1 MEARNAKMKG
11 QLHESSSVFAPS
23 GAKGASRAG
32 KPKVMA
38 IAGSRE
44 ASMSMQITAHA
55 HTQKALRA
63 GWRIATS
70 GADGISKTAI
80 DSALFNGNGDQLD
93 IYLPKNS
100 IYSGAAK
107 STIEDARKAGA
118 RIIECPAGA
127 TSTAEMI
134 KNSHAAVIVQNNN
147 TTESTEALKKAIAQ
161 KLPVKKISYSG
172 GVFSSISKINIAG
185 AALSVI
191 GTLLDLEETQGYFKK
206 REELMEKWRQG
217 KATPEDIEEL
227 ENLGVQLYTDA
238 GEPIDADKV
247 AIDEDRATYVSNSLG
262 RGNPYHD
269 GTGRFCAADSA
280 AITVYG

>member
-1 MEARNAKMKG
+1 MKS
-11 QLHESSSVFAPS
+11 QLHESSSPFVTS
-23 GAKGASRAG
+23 GAKGISRAG
-32 KPKVMA
+32 KAKVMA
-38 IAGSRE
+38 IVGSRE
-44 ASMSMQITAHA
+44 VSMSMQITAHA

-93 IYLPKNS
+93 VYLPKNS

-107 STIEDARKAGA
+107 STIEEARKAGA
-118 RIIECPAGA
+118 RIIECPEGV

-134 KNSHAAVIVQNNN
+134 KNSNAAVIVQNNN
-147 TTESTEALKKAIAQ
+147 TTESNEALKKAIAQ

-172 GVFSSISKINIAG
+172 GVFSAISKINIAG

-191 GTLLDLEETQGYFKK
+191 GTLLDLEETQDYFKR

-238 GEPIDADKV
+238 GDPIDADKV
-247 AIDEDRATYVSNSLG
+247 AIDDDRATYVSGSLG

-269 GTGRFCAADSA
+269 GAGRFCSADSA
-280 AITVYG
+280 AVTVYG

>member
-1 MEARNAKMKG
+1 MKS
-11 QLHESSSVFAPS
+11 QLHESSSPFAPS
-23 GAKGASRAG
+23 GAKGISRAG

-38 IAGSRE
+38 IVGSRE

-93 IYLPKNS
+93 VYLPKNS

-107 STIEDARKAGA
+107 STIEEARKAGA
-118 RIIECPAGA
+118 RIIECPEGV

-134 KNSHAAVIVQNNN
+134 KNSNAAVIVQNNN

-172 GVFSSISKINIAG
+172 GVFSAISKINIAG

-191 GTLLDLEETQGYFKK
+191 GTLLDLEETQGYFRK
-206 REELMEKWRQG
+206 REELMEKWKQG

-247 AIDEDRATYVSNSLG
+247 SIDDDKATYISNSMG

-269 GTGRFCAADSA
+269 VEGKFCSEGSA
-280 AITVYG
+280 SVIVYG

>member
-1 MEARNAKMKG
+1 MKS
-11 QLHESSSVFAPS
+11 QLHESSSPFVTS
-23 GAKGASRAG
+23 GAKGISRAG
-32 KPKVMA
+32 KAKVMA
-38 IAGSRE
+38 IVGSRE

-70 GADGISKTAI
+70 GAEGISKTAI

-107 STIEDARKAGA
+107 STIEEARKAGA
-118 RIIECPAGA
+118 RIIECPEGV

-134 KNSHAAVIVQNNN
+134 KNSHAAIIVQNNN
-147 TTESTEALKKAIAQ
+147 TTESSETLKKAIAQ
-161 KLPVKKISYSG
+161 KLPVKKISYVG
-172 GVFSSISKINIAG
+172 GVFSAISKINIAG

-191 GTLLDLEETQGYFKK
+191 GALLDLEETQGYFKR

-238 GEPIDADKV
+238 GDPIDADKV
-247 AIDEDRATYVSNSLG
+247 TIDEDRATYVSGSLG

-269 GTGRFCAADSA
+269 GAGRFCSADSA
-280 AITVYG
+280 AVTVYG